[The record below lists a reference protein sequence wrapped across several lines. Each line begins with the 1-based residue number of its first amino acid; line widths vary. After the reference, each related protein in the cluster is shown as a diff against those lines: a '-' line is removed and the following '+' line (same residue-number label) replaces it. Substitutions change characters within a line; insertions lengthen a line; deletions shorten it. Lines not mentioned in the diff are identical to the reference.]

1 MQIRFKY
8 LFLIFVLGHC
18 FIVSGCGLKEEDE
31 RLRDYERLNPQRD
44 FTLKDQNGNIFR
56 LKDHRDQIVLLF
68 FGYISCPDVC
78 PTTLS
83 KLAKVYSALG
93 DKRQQVLTVFVSVDA
108 ERDTPEK
115 IKEYLEYFNVN
126 AVGLTGTETQIDDV
140 VLAYKVY
147 YEKVNTTSALG
158 YMINHTDYLF
168 LIDHDGKVRYL
179 FRPEDKAEKI
189 VQVIREIK

>member
-1 MQIRFKY
+1 MLRLFKIIIAI
-8 LFLIFVLGHC
+8 IFIGQC
-18 FIVSGCGLKEEDE
+18 FILSGCGEKDE
-31 RLRDYERLNPQRD
+31 RLRDYERLNPERD
-44 FTLKDQNGNIFR
+44 FTLKDQNRNIFR
-56 LKDHRDQIVLLF
+56 LKDHRGKVVLLF

-83 KLAKVYSALG
+83 KLTRVYSLLG
-93 DKRQQVLTVFVSVDA
+93 DKRQKVLTAFVSVDP

-126 AVGLTGTETQIDDV
+126 AVGLTGTETEIDEV
-140 VLAYKVY
+140 VLAYKIY

-168 LIDHDGKVRYL
+168 LIDHNGKVRYL

-189 VQVIREIK
+189 VSVIKKVY